1 MPSWHR
7 GFENGAGVCYSRG
20 VTPLFPPPPFKTA
33 QCLSDAGVPVRHG
46 FFGRQGGISS
56 GLYDSLNVALGS
68 ADSAA
73 AVAENR
79 RRVVGA
85 LGNGDSENGGDTA
98 ADAPLVTLYQTHSP
112 DVVVVNSANPSDW
125 PDYAH
130 QDRPR
135 GDALITQT
143 PGLLIGILT
152 ADCLPLLLYA
162 PDIAAVAA
170 VHAGWRG
177 TLAGV
182 VPATLQRLQ
191 ALGADLSQLRAAAGP
206 HLQATSFQAGQDLRD
221 QFLAANPAYEAHFQP
236 WSSPNQPVA
245 VPSEADKWRFNLSA
259 VVRDQLAAA
268 GVPAVEVLPHDT
280 YGDKTDWFSF
290 RRATHRAESD
300 YGRQV
305 AAIALS

>member
-1 MPSWHR
+1 M
-7 GFENGAGVCYSRG
+7 
-20 VTPLFPPPPFKTA
+20 TA
-33 QCLSDAGVPVRHG
+33 QCLSDAAVPVRHG
-46 FFGRQGGISS
+46 FFGRQGGISA

-68 ADSAA
+68 ADTAA

-85 LGNGDSENGGDTA
+85 LGGEQGGKQGDSGDRA
-98 ADAPLVTLYQTHSP
+98 VSPLVTLYQTHSP
-112 DVVVVNSANPSDW
+112 DVVVVNSANRSDW
-125 PDYAH
+125 PDFAH

-135 GDALITQT
+135 GDAVITQT
-143 PGLLIGILT
+143 PGLVIGVLT

-177 TLAGV
+177 TVAGV

-191 ALGADLSQLRAAAGP
+191 ALGADLSRLRAAAGP
-206 HLQATSFQAGQDLRD
+206 HLQATSFQAGEDLRD
-221 QFLAANPAYEAHFQP
+221 QFLAINPAYEAHFQP

-245 VPSEADKWRFNLSA
+245 IPSEANKWRFNLSA

-280 YGDKTDWFSF
+280 YGDEADWFSF

-305 AAIALS
+305 AAIALA

>member
-1 MPSWHR
+1 M
-7 GFENGAGVCYSRG
+7 
-20 VTPLFPPPPFKTA
+20 TA
-33 QCLSDAGVPVRHG
+33 QCLSDAAVPVRHG
-46 FFGRQGGISS
+46 FFGRQGGISA

-68 ADSAA
+68 ADAAA

-85 LGNGDSENGGDTA
+85 LGGEQGGKQGDSGDNA
-98 ADAPLVTLYQTHSP
+98 VSPLVTLYQTHSP
-112 DVVVVNSANPSDW
+112 DVVVVNSANRSDW
-125 PDYAH
+125 PDFAH

-135 GDALITQT
+135 GDAVITQT
-143 PGLLIGILT
+143 PGLVIGVLT

-177 TLAGV
+177 TVAGV

-191 ALGADLSQLRAAAGP
+191 ALGADLSRLRAAAGP

-245 VPSEADKWRFNLSA
+245 LPSEANKWRFNLSA

-280 YGDKTDWFSF
+280 YGDEADWFSF

-305 AAIALS
+305 AAIALG